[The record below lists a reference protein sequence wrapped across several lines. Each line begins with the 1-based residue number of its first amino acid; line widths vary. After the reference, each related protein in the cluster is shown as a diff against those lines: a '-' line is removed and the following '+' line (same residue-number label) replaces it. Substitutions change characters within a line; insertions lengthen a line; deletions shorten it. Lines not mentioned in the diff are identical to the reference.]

1 MFDERQMNDILK
13 PPTGY
18 RATDALFLTYSLN
31 MKVLDSILTD
41 CGLFKTYENDA
52 KKAAEHVVC
61 CFQRDRYISEQ
72 NGNGEEE
79 ITLGRLLNKEERI
92 IRKEPTFHPK
102 LYVILFENKDENK
115 QLLRLIIGSR
125 NIARTNY
132 FESMVCIEGTSGINT
147 VPNNDYLV
155 DYINNIAEKA
165 AANAKPTVEKI
176 SDLLGRTDFRKCI
189 KAITE
194 GDAEYSFV
202 KYPGDNESENLND
215 CEKLVIVSPFLGSW
229 DFINKQINGTENWT
243 IFTRDKVSENSL
255 PKDKA
260 GNPDKSNFFCMPSKT
275 GDSAENTNSDIN
287 ELHAKI
293 YAFKKDGKN
302 HIYIGSANF
311 SENGFGKNEELM
323 LHIESES
330 LDFADIL
337 DNALKDL
344 FTAKPRISDDEQDSL
359 PAGEELPAETASEED
374 IASQLTEHLEEYEA
388 ATFFSEIT
396 GKSVDQKKYAEDFVR
411 MVSKQSFEDK
421 ENIRKK
427 ASAYE
432 TDSPM
437 IKRYKKE
444 ITGEEK

>member
-41 CGLFKTYENDA
+41 CGLFRTYGNNANE
-52 KKAAEHVVC
+52 AAEHVVC

-79 ITLGRLLNKEERI
+79 ITLGRLLNKEKRI

-132 FESMVCIEGTSGINT
+132 FESMVCIEGTPSDNT
-147 VPNNDYLV
+147 VTMNEYLV
-155 DYINNIAEKA
+155 DYIKRIAYNDA
-165 AANAKPTVEKI
+165 AKETVAKITDILSK
-176 SDLLGRTDFRKCI
+176 TDFSEIIGK
-189 KAITE
+189 IT
-194 GDAEYSFV
+194 GDTNAEYSFV
-202 KYPGDNESENLND
+202 RYPGDNNGADLKD
-215 CEKLVIVSPFLGSW
+215 LIIVSPFLGSW
-229 DFINKQINGTENWT
+229 DFINKQINGTENWK

-260 GNPDKSNFFCMPSKT
+260 GNPDNSNFFCMPSKIGEST
-275 GDSAENTNSDIN
+275 DKNISDIN

-344 FTAKPRISDDEQDSL
+344 FTAKPRISDEEQDSL
-359 PAGEELPAETASEED
+359 PAGEALPEETASEED

-444 ITGEEK
+444 ITGEDK